1 MLKKIL
7 IIYASIF
14 ISLTLHSQNVSVVAV
29 NHLDTVAYL
38 DPFYLYSVYLVN
50 TGNLPIYENQ
60 FDIVVATKLE
70 SQINSPPFIAQY
82 FTDSIE
88 NGVFLPDDTL
98 TFEPNFPLQGGNALF
113 QQAGDNLIVIWP
125 NFTNPVD
132 VDTSTT
138 PVHVLANVSSVS
150 EDQNKIFNTHTKLYD
165 ILGNE
170 YFSIKHVPIGTIYIY
185 NGEKYIKF

>member
-60 FDIVVATKLE
+60 FEIVVATKAV

-113 QQAGDNLIVIWP
+113 QQSGDNLIVIWP
-125 NFTNPVD
+125 NFINPVD

>member
-1 MLKKIL
+1 MVLVSKTLK
-7 IIYASIF
+7 
-14 ISLTLHSQNVSVVAV
+14 SQVVSVEGVWHA
-29 NHLDTVAYL
+29 DTVQYAA
-38 DPFYLYSVYLVN
+38 PFYLYAFYLVN

-60 FDIVVATKLE
+60 FEIVVATKAV

-88 NGVFLPDDTL
+88 SGVFLPDDTL

-138 PVHVLANVSSVS
+138 PVHVLANVSSVY
-150 EDQNKIFNTHTKLYD
+150 EDQNKIFNIDEKLYD